1 LLTDVL
7 DLLVWGSGM
16 DRTGR
21 WRHDYEG
28 EAGSAGQIEVEEE
41 RLEESL
47 GAPKPLVSDGD
58 DLSIGKLVGL
68 LEGAGSAGHIL
79 IDVEGDITKL
89 IFNVPDDLALG
100 GGGEGVSALGE
111 DLHEVVGEA
120 SSVVV
125 DWLDDSAKTVHH
137 GGSHL
142 QLLFVGFEQLGED
155 SSSAVTLLGHENS

>member
-1 LLTDVL
+1 
-7 DLLVWGSGM
+7 M

-68 LEGAGSAGHIL
+68 VEGAGSAGHIL
-79 IDVEGDITKL
+79 IDVEGDITEL
-89 IFNVPDDLALG
+89 IFNVPDNLALG
-100 GGGEGVSALGE
+100 GGGEEVSALGE
-111 DLHEVVGEA
+111 DLHEVVGEIAA
-120 SSVVV
+120 SQVEMDDGVGESVALIDGKDVEHFHS
-125 DWLDDSAKTVHH
+125 LIQSA
-137 GGSHL
+137 L
-142 QLLFVGFEQLGED
+142 
-155 SSSAVTLLGHENS
+155 